1 MLTSLQ
7 TTMTN
12 TVFAK
17 FVKDSKLLDKK
28 FTKPD
33 IDMVWSKAAGK
44 EKKVRF
50 FFMCRKG

>member
-44 EKKVRF
+44 EKKVRSL
-50 FFMCRKG
+50 